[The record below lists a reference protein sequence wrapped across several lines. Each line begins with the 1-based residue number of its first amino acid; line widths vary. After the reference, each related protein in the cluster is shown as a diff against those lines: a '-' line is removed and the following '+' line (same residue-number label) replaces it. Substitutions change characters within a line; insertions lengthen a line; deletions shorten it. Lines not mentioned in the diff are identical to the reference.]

1 MIRIQTFLED
11 FMIRYLVSLLA
22 FLAGIFMTIITS
34 GGMVVFYGNIL
45 SFLTVG
51 IFPLLFLGILFGFK
65 EIGFSF
71 SAALRKDIEK
81 DKLIKAFDFFKIYG
95 KTIWI
100 VGFIVGLIVAI
111 TMLVALEDK
120 SGLGPNLS
128 MILITLLYSGIVNIV
143 IVIPF
148 TVFIKRQL
156 KE

>member
-1 MIRIQTFLED
+1 
-11 FMIRYLVSLLA
+11 
-22 FLAGIFMTIITS
+22 MTIITS

-81 DKLIKAFDFFKIYG
+81 DKLIKALDFFKIYG

-100 VGFIVGLIVAI
+100 VGFIAGLIVAI

-128 MILITLLYSGIVNIV
+128 MILITLLYSGIINIV

>member
-1 MIRIQTFLED
+1 
-11 FMIRYLVSLLA
+11 
-22 FLAGIFMTIITS
+22 MTIITS

-65 EIGFSF
+65 EIRFSF

-81 DKLIKAFDFFKIYG
+81 DKLIKAIDFFKIYG

-100 VGFIVGLIVAI
+100 VGFIAGLIVAI

-128 MILITLLYSGIVNIV
+128 MILITLLYSGIINIV

>member
-1 MIRIQTFLED
+1 
-11 FMIRYLVSLLA
+11 MIRYLLSLLV
-22 FLAGIFMTIITS
+22 FLVGIFLTVITS
-34 GGMVVFYGNIL
+34 GGMVVFYGNVL
-45 SFLTVG
+45 SFLIVG

-71 SAALRKDIEK
+71 LTALRKDIEK
-81 DKLIKAFDFFKIYG
+81 DKLTRALDFFKIYG

-100 VGFIVGLIVAI
+100 VGFTASLIVVI

-128 MILITLLYSGIVNIV
+128 IILITLLYSGIINIV

-148 TVFIKRQL
+148 TVFIKKQL

>member
-1 MIRIQTFLED
+1 
-11 FMIRYLVSLLA
+11 MIRYLLSLLV
-22 FLAGIFMTIITS
+22 FLVGIFLTIITS
-34 GGMVVFYGNIL
+34 GGMVVFYGNVL
-45 SFLTVG
+45 SFLIVG

-71 SAALRKDIEK
+71 LTALRKDIEK
-81 DKLIKAFDFFKIYG
+81 DKLTKALDFFKIYG

-100 VGFIVGLIVAI
+100 VGFTASLIVVI

-128 MILITLLYSGIVNIV
+128 MILITLLYSGIINIV

-148 TVFIKRQL
+148 TVFIKKQL